1 MYEFPAGGKVEVILN
16 QFKENH
22 MRKLRLIVLMV
33 IGLSGWA
40 VAAESEPGIF
50 EKAGWLGRGINLGNA
65 LEAPSEGAW
74 GVVLE
79 EEFFKII
86 KDGGFDSIRIP
97 IKFSAHALKEEPY
110 TIDKEFFERVD
121 WAVKNALFRDF
132 TVIVDLHHY
141 DEIYEDPA
149 AHKARFVALWGQIAE
164 HYKDCPEQVFFELL
178 NEPCKNLTDDIWND
192 LIAEALK
199 VVRKTNPERAV
210 IVGPTHW
217 NNIRQLGKLKVP
229 AGDRNI
235 IVTCHYYEPM
245 ALTHQGASWVAGPSE
260 SWLGTKW
267 LGSESEKAEIEK
279 MFDIAERW
287 SKKNNRPMFI
297 GEFGTYDRAEMA
309 SRVRWTSFVASAARK
324 RNFTLAYWEFCASF
338 GVYDKEKKQW
348 REGLKNA
355 VLGGGVKK

>member
-1 MYEFPAGGKVEVILN
+1 
-16 QFKENH
+16 
-22 MRKLRLIVLMV
+22 MRKLKLIALMV
-33 IGLSGWA
+33 FGLSACA
-40 VAAESEPGIF
+40 VGAESEPGIF
-50 EKAGWLGRGINLGNA
+50 EKSAWLGRGINLGNA
-65 LEAPSEGAW
+65 LEAPAEGQW

-79 EEFFKII
+79 EEYFKII
-86 KDGGFDSIRIP
+86 KEAGFDSIRIP

-164 HYKDCPEQVFFELL
+164 HYKDCPEKVFFELL
-178 NEPCKNLTDDIWND
+178 NEPCRNLSDDIWND

-217 NNIRQLGKLKVP
+217 NNIRKLEKLKVP
-229 AGDRNI
+229 AGDQNI
-235 IVTCHYYEPM
+235 IVTYHYYEPM
-245 ALTHQGASWVAGPSE
+245 ELTHQGASWVGESAE

-267 LGSESEKAEIEK
+267 VGSKSEKAEIEK
-279 MFDIAERW
+279 MFDIVEQW
-287 SKKNNRPMFI
+287 SKKNSRPMFM
-297 GEFGTYDRAEMA
+297 GEFGTYNKAEMA
-309 SRVRWTSFVASAARK
+309 SRIRWTSFVADAARK
-324 RNFTLAYWEFCASF
+324 RKFTMAYWEFCAGF
-338 GVYDKEKKQW
+338 GAYDKENKQW

-355 VLGGGVKK
+355 LLGETKKK